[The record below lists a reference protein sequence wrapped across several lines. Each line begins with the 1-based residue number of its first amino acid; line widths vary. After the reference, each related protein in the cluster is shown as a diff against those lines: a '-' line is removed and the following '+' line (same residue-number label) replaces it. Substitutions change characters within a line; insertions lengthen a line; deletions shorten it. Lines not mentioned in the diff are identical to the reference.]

1 MSEKGAFGQ
10 GALRLLCNT
19 GQCAAISRPST
30 ARRRGGAAGLSVGTD
45 FADVGDLEMAH

>member
-10 GALRLLCNT
+10 GALRLLCSA
-19 GQCAAISRPST
+19 GEYAAISRPSI
-30 ARRRGGAAGLSVGTD
+30 ARRGGAAGLSVGTD